1 MKGIEVTHFFLNP
14 LKKGK
19 CGANQ
24 KIRSMILLYSLYN
37 TKKKIM
43 RFLKDPR
50 VSSENKP
57 AEREIRMMKVDKKYQ
72 KFSEPKKEEKLFA
85 VLKSIV
91 LQSERTVCLL

>member
-1 MKGIEVTHFFLNP
+1 
-14 LKKGK
+14 
-19 CGANQ
+19 
-24 KIRSMILLYSLYN
+24 MILLYSLYN

-50 VSSENKP
+50 VSSENKS
-57 AEREIRMMKVDKKYQ
+57 AEREIRMMKVDTKYQ
-72 KFSEPKKEEKLFA
+72 KFSEPKKEDKLFA

>member
-57 AEREIRMMKVDKKYQ
+57 AEREIRMMKLDKKIRNFQNQRRKRSFLRY
-72 KFSEPKKEEKLFA
+72 
-85 VLKSIV
+85 
-91 LQSERTVCLL
+91 